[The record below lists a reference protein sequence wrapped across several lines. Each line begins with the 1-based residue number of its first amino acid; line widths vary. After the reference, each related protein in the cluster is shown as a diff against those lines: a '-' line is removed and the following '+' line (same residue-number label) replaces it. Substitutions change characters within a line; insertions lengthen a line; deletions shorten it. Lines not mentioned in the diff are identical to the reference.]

1 MKKITSK
8 QLVVLCLLAAVGI
21 VLFILAAITAPDS
34 SSIPDNSH
42 KQLTLSHDSGFYAE
56 GIVLEASGKDVS
68 AIYYTLDGSDPSRDN
83 PTALVY
89 SDGIPILNE
98 NTEAVST
105 VRLLAYFDDGTA
117 SDIINRTFVTGD
129 NVMER
134 YGIPVLFLTVDEATF
149 FDEEKGIMIGDN
161 KFQRGRESEK
171 EIFMTLL
178 DANGEQLLSQSCGF
192 RIYGDFS
199 RHKMQPSFRLYARSE
214 YDTQNDFEYSFFT
227 NQFSEENALI
237 PETKRI
243 IARNSG
249 NDNGYSF
256 IRSELAT
263 RLCLDAGYMDTLSAS
278 PVAVYF
284 NNTYYGPYWLVPNFD
299 ENYFR
304 RTYGD
309 YEGTMYTLEGT
320 IYQMTPEESE
330 TDETLLSLM
339 EDYNEKLAFFTATD
353 LTQEENWTALND
365 FMDVENFLQYI
376 AIHNYTCNFD
386 ILKNNYKIYRYV
398 APEGGSYTENSV
410 FDGKYRFLLYDLDYA
425 FGFNEDGAILS
436 TTERL
441 NDPDEKH
448 LFFINLMK
456 RRDCQEYYI
465 RYTLSLQNYYFSGEY
480 AGPIL
485 DEMHASREAA
495 LYYAF
500 QTTNLL
506 DDNNYADDASFEEG
520 LQREID
526 RLHAFLINRKD
537 YVTQDLSGLWGPFTT
552 YDLLLT
558 NSEAANITLD
568 YATLNE
574 TFFTGMYYKEV
585 PLSVGAKAKPGYQFD
600 YWMINGE
607 KYDEPNFTITQDMI
621 DGDSL
626 SLECVCSP
634 DPDAEI
640 CITAVKTNVGN
651 DYIEL
656 TNLGTTDRYLNRYY
670 LTDNETWNKSSLP
683 AIKLKAGESIIIYCK
698 NYTGL
703 EALGQPYVNFNL
715 MEGETLSLYRS
726 GEVCLQ
732 TITIPDLGTDKGVYT
747 MNMENGVF
755 YEVIPQ

>member
-1 MKKITSK
+1 MKKLTSK

-21 VLFILAAITAPDS
+21 VLFILTAVTAPDS
-34 SSIPDNSH
+34 NSTPDNFH

-56 GIVLEASGKDVS
+56 SIVLEVSGKDIS

-83 PTALVY
+83 PTAQVY
-89 SDGIPILNE
+89 SDGIPILSG

-117 SDIINRTFVTGD
+117 SNIINRTFVTGE

-134 YGIPVLFLTVDEATF
+134 YGIPVLFLTVDEAAF

-171 EIFMTLL
+171 KIFMTLF
-178 DANGEQLLSQSCGF
+178 DEKGEQLLSQSCGF

-199 RHKMQPSFRLYARSE
+199 RYKTQPSFRLYARSE
-214 YDTQNDFEYSFFT
+214 YDEQNDFEYAFFK
-227 NQFSEENALI
+227 NQFSEENTLI
-237 PETKRI
+237 SETKRI

-284 NNTYYGPYWLVPNFD
+284 NNTYYGPYWFIPNFD

-320 IYQMTPEESE
+320 VYQMAPDEDE
-330 TDETLLSLM
+330 TDEVLISLM
-339 EDYNEKLAFFTATD
+339 EDYNQKLAFFTAAD
-353 LTQEENWTALND
+353 LTLEENWTALND

-410 FDGKYRFLLYDLDYA
+410 FDGRYRFLLYDLDYA

-441 NDPDEKH
+441 HDPDEKH

-465 RYTLSLQNYYFSGEY
+465 RYTLSLQNYYFSSEY

-506 DDNNYADDASFEEG
+506 DDNNYAEDASFGEG

-526 RLHAFLINRKD
+526 RLHAFLVNRKD
-537 YVTQDLSGLWGPFTT
+537 YVTQDMSGLWGPFTT
-552 YDLLLT
+552 YDLMLT

-585 PLSVGAKAKPGYQFD
+585 PLSISAKAKPGYRFD
-600 YWMINGE
+600 YWVINGE
-607 KYDEPNFTITQDMI
+607 KYEEPSFEVTEAMI
-621 DGDSL
+621 NGDSL

-656 TNLGTTDRYLNRYY
+656 TNLGATDRYLNRYY

-683 AIKLKAGESIIIYCK
+683 AIKLKAGESITIYCK

-732 TITIPDLGTDKGVYT
+732 SITIPDLGTEEGIYT

-755 YEVIPQ
+755 YEVIPE